1 MSSRRERLR
10 HQHRGRRGPF
20 RVLLLVGAIILALLA
35 VGALSAVGWV
45 VSVAASSPDL
55 STLEPD
61 SPGGTSIVYA
71 ANGDRLGAI
80 QADVLR
86 TEINSAEMPDAVK
99 DATVAIEDRR
109 FYQHEGVDFEG
120 VVRAAVANL
129 NSGET
134 VEGGSTLTMQLVRTL
149 YISNEQTF
157 ERKIREAKL
166 AEELENVH
174 SGPEGKKW
182 ILTKY
187 LNSVPYGTVGGQTA
201 VGLQAAS
208 RVFFNKTA
216 GELELHESALLAGL
230 PQAPTSYNPY
240 LNPDRAKARR
250 DQVLD
255 AMVEMRSITPQEAVE
270 AKQEDLDVE
279 EGDYYTKREE
289 EYFFEYVKQQMFEE
303 YGVEA
308 VRQGGLRIYT
318 TIDPKLQR
326 EARKAM
332 ESRLGAP
339 DMPSSAIVSVNPD
352 NGHLRAMATTAQFG
366 DRKFNLAS
374 DGKRQPGSTFKVMG
388 LVAAL
393 DQGIDPAST
402 TYTSKPLNVRGTP
415 IKNYGNSYRGPISL
429 AEATVRSD
437 NSVFMQLALDMGPDK
452 VVKAARELGIDSK
465 LNGYPS
471 EVLGG
476 LERGV
481 SPLEMANA
489 YATIA
494 SGGYRNRVRAITKV
508 RFADGEEDELEPA
521 RHKAFD
527 DAAMFKATELLIRN
541 MNSGTGTKADI
552 SCPAGGK
559 TGTTDGN
566 TDAWFVGYTPKLS
579 TAVWVGYPDSN
590 ERGMSTQYNG
600 GPVDGGTFPAE
611 IWGEYMGSTPDKT
624 CGGEFDRPNSAFNA
638 KPFAGGRGSDQIQPG
653 DPGGAESGSD
663 GFTPPAQ
670 SDGISAPTPP
680 PAAPPSLDPAPPPS
694 GGDTFDPESF
704 ESSPDDSSAGG
715 F

>member
-1 MSSRRERLR
+1 
-10 HQHRGRRGPF
+10 
-20 RVLLLVGAIILALLA
+20 VLLVVGAVILALLA

-55 STLEPD
+55 STLEPA

-86 TEINSAEMPDAVK
+86 TEINSSEMPETIK
-99 DATVAIEDRR
+99 DATVAVEDRR

-120 VVRAAVANL
+120 VVRAAIANL

-240 LNPDRAKARR
+240 LNPDRARARR

-255 AMVEMRSITPQEAVE
+255 AMAEMRNITPQEAAE
-270 AKQEDLDVE
+270 AKEEDLGVDQS
-279 EGDYYTKREE
+279 DYYTKRDE

-303 YGVEA
+303 YGVET
-308 VRQGGLRIYT
+308 VRQGGLRIHT

-339 DMPSSAIVSVNPD
+339 DMPSSAIVSVDPD

-393 DQGIDPAST
+393 DQGINPAST

-437 NSVFMQLALDMGPDK
+437 NSVFMQLALDIGPDK

-471 EVLGG
+471 EILGG

-541 MNSGTGTKADI
+541 MKSGTGTKAQI
-552 SCPAGGK
+552 NCPAGGK

-638 KPFAGGRGSDQIQPG
+638 KPFDRGRGSDKIQPG
-653 DPGGAESGSD
+653 TDFGGGGSGSD
-663 GFTPPAQ
+663 GSTPAPQ
-670 SDGISAPTPP
+670 SDGIVAPTPP
-680 PAAPPSLDPAPPPS
+680 PLDPAPPPPA
-694 GGDTFDPESF
+694 GDTFDPEAYETPPSD
-704 ESSPDDSSAGG
+704 PAPGG

>member
-1 MSSRRERLR
+1 M
-10 HQHRGRRGPF
+10 
-20 RVLLLVGAIILALLA
+20 VLVVGAVILALLA

-45 VSVAASSPDL
+45 ISVAASSPDL
-55 STLEPD
+55 STLEPA

-86 TEINSAEMPDAVK
+86 TEINSSEMPETIK

-109 FYQHEGVDFEG
+109 FYEHEGVDFEG

-255 AMVEMRSITPQEAVE
+255 AMVDMRMVTPLEAAE
-270 AKQEDLDVE
+270 AKEEDLDVE
-279 EGDYYTKREE
+279 EGDYYTKRDE
-289 EYFFEYVKQQMFEE
+289 EYFFEYVKQEMFEE
-303 YGVEA
+303 YGVQT
-308 VRQGGLRIYT
+308 VRQGGLRIHT

-339 DMPSSAIVSVNPD
+339 DMPSSAIVSIDPD
-352 NGHLRAMATTAQFG
+352 TGYLKAMATTAEFG

-374 DGKRQPGSTFKVMG
+374 DGKRQPGSAFKIMG

-393 DQGIDPAST
+393 DKGVDPGAT

-415 IKNYGNSYRGPISL
+415 IKNYGNSYRGPITL

-437 NSVFMQLALDMGPDK
+437 NSVFMQLALDLGPDK
-452 VVKAARELGIDSK
+452 VVKAARKLGIDSK

-471 EVLGG
+471 EILGG

-494 SGGYRNRVRAITKV
+494 SGGWRNRVKSVTKV
-508 RFADGEEDELEPA
+508 RFADGEEDDLSEPR

-527 DAAMFKATELLIRN
+527 AAAMYKATELLIRN
-541 MNSGTGTKADI
+541 MQSGTGTKAQI
-552 SCPAGGK
+552 RCPAGGK

-566 TDAWFVGYTPKLS
+566 KDAWFVGFTPKLS

-590 ERGMSTQYNG
+590 ERSMSFQYNG

-624 CGGEFDRPNSAFNA
+624 CGGKFERPKNDFQPQPFNR
-638 KPFAGGRGSDQIQPG
+638 GRGSGQIQSG
-653 DPGGAESGSD
+653 TDFGAGGSGSD
-663 GFTPPAQ
+663 GFTPPSQ
-670 SDGISAPTPP
+670 SDGIVAPTPP
-680 PAAPPSLDPAPPPS
+680 PPDPAPPPPA
-694 GGDTFDPESF
+694 GDT
-704 ESSPDDSSAGG
+704 
-715 F
+715 

>member
-1 MSSRRERLR
+1 M
-10 HQHRGRRGPF
+10 
-20 RVLLLVGAIILALLA
+20 LVGAVILALLA
-35 VGALSAVGWV
+35 VGALSAVAWV
-45 VSVAASSPDL
+45 VSIAASSPDL
-55 STLEPD
+55 STLEPA

-86 TEINSAEMPDAVK
+86 TEINSSEMPQSIR

-109 FYQHEGVDFEG
+109 FYEHEGVDFEG

-166 AEELENVH
+166 AEELENIH
-174 SGPEGKKW
+174 SGPEGKRW

-255 AMVEMRSITPQEAVE
+255 AMVDMGMVTPQEAAE
-270 AKQEDLDVE
+270 AKEEDLDVE
-279 EGDYYTKREE
+279 EGDYYTKRDE
-289 EYFFEYVKQQMFEE
+289 EYFFEYVKQEMFEE
-303 YGVEA
+303 YGVET
-308 VRQGGLRIYT
+308 VRQGGLRIHT

-332 ESRLGAP
+332 ESRLSGP
-339 DMPSSAIVSVNPD
+339 DMPSSAIVSIDPD
-352 NGHLRAMATTAQFG
+352 TGYLKAMATTAQFG

-374 DGKRQPGSTFKVMG
+374 DGKRQPGSAFKIMG

-393 DQGIDPAST
+393 DKGINPAST

-415 IKNYGNSYRGPISL
+415 IKNYGNSYRGPITL

-437 NSVFMQLALDMGPDK
+437 NSVFMQLALDLGPDK
-452 VVKAARELGIDSK
+452 VVKAARKLGIDSK

-471 EVLGG
+471 EILGG

-494 SGGYRNRVRAITKV
+494 SGGWRNRVKSVTKV
-508 RFADGEEDELEPA
+508 RFADGEEDDLSEPR

-527 DAAMFKATELLIRN
+527 AAAMYKATELLIRN
-541 MNSGTGTKADI
+541 MQSGTGTKAQI
-552 SCPAGGK
+552 NCPAGGK

-566 TDAWFVGYTPKLS
+566 KDAWFVGFTPKLS

-590 ERGMSTQYNG
+590 ERSMSFQYNG

-624 CGGEFDRPNSAFNA
+624 CGGKFERPSSEFKPQPFNR
-638 KPFAGGRGSDQIQPG
+638 GRGSGQIQSG
-653 DPGGAESGSD
+653 DPGDGGTAGD
-663 GFTPPAQ
+663 GFVPQPQTGDFYAPPA
-670 SDGISAPTPP
+670 SP
-680 PAAPPSLDPAPPPS
+680 DPAPAPS
-694 GGDTFDPESF
+694 GGETFDPEAY
-704 ESSPDDSSAGG
+704 ETPPDEPAAGG

>member
-1 MSSRRERLR
+1 ML
-10 HQHRGRRGPF
+10 F
-20 RVLLLVGAIILALLA
+20 LVGAVILALLT
-35 VGALSAVGWV
+35 VGALSVVGWV

-55 STLEPD
+55 STLEPA

-86 TEINSAEMPDAVK
+86 TEINSSEMPQAIK

-120 VVRAAVANL
+120 VVRAAMANL

-230 PQAPTSYNPY
+230 PQAPTSYNPF
-240 LNPDRAKARR
+240 LNPDRAQARR
-250 DQVLD
+250 NQVLD
-255 AMVEMRSITPQEAVE
+255 AMVEMRAITPQEAAE

-289 EYFFEYVKQQMFEE
+289 EYFFEYVKREMYEE
-303 YGVEA
+303 YGEQT

-318 TIDPKLQR
+318 TIDPELQR
-326 EARKAM
+326 EARDAM
-332 ESRLGAP
+332 ESRLSAP
-339 DMPSSAIVSVNPD
+339 DMPSSAIVSIDPD
-352 NGHLRAMATTAQFG
+352 DGYLKAMATTAQFG

-374 DGKRQPGSTFKVMG
+374 DGKRQPGSTFKLMG

-393 DQGIDPAST
+393 DKGIDPAST
-402 TYTSKPLNVRGTP
+402 TYTSKPLDVRGTP
-415 IKNYGNSYRGPISL
+415 IKNYGDSYRGPISL

-437 NSVFMQLALDMGPDK
+437 NSVFMQLALDLGPDK
-452 VVKAARELGIDSK
+452 VVDAARELGIDSK

-471 EVLGG
+471 EILGG

-494 SGGYRNRVRAITKV
+494 SGGKRNRVKSVTKV
-508 RFADGEEDELEPA
+508 RFADGEEDDLSEPA

-527 DAAMFKATELLIRN
+527 EAAMFKATELLKRN
-541 MNSGTGTKADI
+541 MQSGTGTKAKID
-552 SCPAGGK
+552 CPAGGK

-624 CGGEFDRPNSAFNA
+624 CGGEFDRPSSGFNA
-638 KPFAGGRGSDQIQPG
+638 KPFDSGRRSSGQVQPGRAGGPD
-653 DPGGAESGSD
+653 SGTD
-663 GFTPPAQ
+663 GFTPPSQ
-670 SDGISAPTPP
+670 SDGVFAPAPPPPP
-680 PAAPPSLDPAPPPS
+680 PAAPPPVAPAPPPP
-694 GGDTFDPESF
+694 GGGTFDPETF
-704 ESSPDDSSAGG
+704 ESSPPPAGG

>member
-1 MSSRRERLR
+1 M
-10 HQHRGRRGPF
+10 
-20 RVLLLVGAIILALLA
+20 LLLVGAIILALLT

-86 TEINSAEMPDAVK
+86 TEINSAEMPDAIK

-120 VVRAAVANL
+120 VVRAAMANL

-149 YISNEQTF
+149 YISNERTF

-255 AMVEMRSITPQEAVE
+255 AMVEMRTITPREALE
-270 AKQEDLDVE
+270 AKQEELDVE

-289 EYFFEYVKQQMFEE
+289 EYFFEYVKQEMFEE

-318 TIDPKLQR
+318 TIDPELQG
-326 EARKAM
+326 EARAAM
-332 ESRLGAP
+332 QSRLSAP
-339 DMPSSAIVSVNPD
+339 DMPSSAIVSIDPD
-352 NGHLRAMATTAQFG
+352 NGYLKAMATTAQFG

-374 DGKRQPGSTFKVMG
+374 DGKRQPGSTFKIMG

-393 DQGIDPAST
+393 DRGIDPASA
-402 TYTSKPLNVRGTP
+402 TYTSKPLDVQGTP

-429 AEATVRSD
+429 AQATVASD
-437 NSVFMQLALDMGPDK
+437 NSVFMQLALDIGPDK
-452 VVKAARELGIDSK
+452 VVEAARELGIDSK
-465 LNGYPS
+465 LNGFPS
-471 EVLGG
+471 EILGG

-494 SGGYRNRVRAITKV
+494 SGGQRNRVRSITKV
-508 RFADGEEDELEPA
+508 RFPDGEEDELEPA

-527 DAAMFKATELLIRN
+527 EAAMFKATELLIRN
-541 MNSGTGTKADI
+541 MNSGTGTKAKID
-552 SCPAGGK
+552 CPAGGK

-611 IWGEYMGSTPDKT
+611 IWGAYMGSAKDKT
-624 CGGEFDRPNSAFNA
+624 CGGEFDRPSGAFNA
-638 KPFAGGRGSDQIQPG
+638 QPFDSGGRSSRQIQPG

-680 PAAPPSLDPAPPPS
+680 PAAPPALDPAPPPS

>member
-1 MSSRRERLR
+1 
-10 HQHRGRRGPF
+10 
-20 RVLLLVGAIILALLA
+20 VLLLVGAIILAILA

-86 TEINSAEMPDAVK
+86 TEINSKDMPDSLR

-109 FYQHEGVDFEG
+109 FYQHQGVDFEG
-120 VVRAAVANL
+120 VVRAAMANL

-134 VEGGSTLTMQLVRTL
+134 VEGGSTLTMQLVRAL

-174 SGPEGKKW
+174 AGPEGKRW

-201 VGLQAAS
+201 VGIQAAS
-208 RVFFNKTA
+208 RVFFDKTA
-216 GELELHESALLAGL
+216 DDLELHEAALLAGL
-230 PQAPTSYNPY
+230 PQAPTSYNPF
-240 LNPDRAKARR
+240 LNPDRARARR

-255 AMVEMRSITPQEAVE
+255 AMAEMRSITPREAFE

-279 EGDYYTKREE
+279 EGDYYTKRDE
-289 EYFFEYVKQQMFEE
+289 EYFFEYVKQEMFKE
-303 YGVEA
+303 YGVET

-332 ESRLGAP
+332 ESRLSAP
-339 DMPSSAIVSVNPD
+339 DMPSSAIVSIDPK
-352 NGHLRAMATTAQFG
+352 NGYLKAMATTAQFG

-374 DGKRQPGSTFKVMG
+374 DGKRQPGSTFKIMG

-402 TYTSKPLNVRGTP
+402 TYTSRPLNVQGTP

-437 NSVFMQLALDMGPDK
+437 NSVFMQLALDIGPKK
-452 VVKAARELGIDSK
+452 VVRAARELGIDSK

-471 EVLGG
+471 EILGG

-494 SGGYRNRVRAITKV
+494 SGGHRNRVTSITKV
-508 RFADGEEDELEPA
+508 RFPDDEEDELEPA

-527 DAAMFKATELLIRN
+527 EAAMFKATELLKRN
-541 MNSGTGTKADI
+541 MQSGTGTKAQID
-552 SCPAGGK
+552 CPAGGK

-611 IWGEYMGSTPDKT
+611 IWGAYMGSTPDKT
-624 CGGEFDRPNSAFNA
+624 CGGEFDRPSGSFEA
-638 KPFAGGRGSDQIQPG
+638 KPFSKGRGADQIQPG
-653 DPGGAESGSD
+653 DPGGGGRSGSD
-663 GFTPPAQ
+663 GFTPPLQ
-670 SDGISAPTPP
+670 SEGVVSAPTPP
-680 PAAPPSLDPAPPPS
+680 PAAPPPLDPAPPPDD
-694 GGDTFDPESF
+694 GTFDPESF
-704 ESSPDDSSAGG
+704 EAEPVDPPAGG

>member
-1 MSSRRERLR
+1 M
-10 HQHRGRRGPF
+10 
-20 RVLLLVGAIILALLA
+20 A
-35 VGALSAVGWV
+35 VGALSAVAWV
-45 VSVAASSPDL
+45 VSIAASSPDL
-55 STLEPD
+55 STLEPA

-86 TEINSAEMPDAVK
+86 TEINSSEMPQSIK

-109 FYQHEGVDFEG
+109 FYEHEGVDFEG

-149 YISNEQTF
+149 YISSEQTF

-174 SGPEGKKW
+174 SGPEGKRW

-240 LNPDRAKARR
+240 LNPERAKARR

-255 AMVEMRSITPQEAVE
+255 AMVDMRMVTPREAAE
-270 AKQEDLDVE
+270 AKEEDLDVE
-279 EGDYYTKREE
+279 EGDYYTKRDE
-289 EYFFEYVKQQMFEE
+289 EYFFEYVKQEMFEE
-303 YGVEA
+303 YGVET
-308 VRQGGLRIYT
+308 VRQGGLRIHT

-332 ESRLGAP
+332 ESRLGGP
-339 DMPSSAIVSVNPD
+339 DMPSSAIVSIDPD
-352 NGHLRAMATTAQFG
+352 TGYLKAMATTAEFG

-374 DGKRQPGSTFKVMG
+374 DGKRQPGSAFKIMG

-393 DQGIDPAST
+393 DKGVDPGGT

-415 IKNYGNSYRGPISL
+415 IKNYGNSYRGPITL

-437 NSVFMQLALDMGPDK
+437 NSVFMQLALDLGPDK

-476 LERGV
+476 LEHGV

-489 YATIA
+489 YATIV
-494 SGGYRNRVRAITKV
+494 SGGWRNRVKSVTKV
-508 RFADGEEDELEPA
+508 RFADGEEDDLSEPR

-527 DAAMFKATELLIRN
+527 AAAMYKATELLIRN
-541 MNSGTGTKADI
+541 MKSGTGTKAQI
-552 SCPAGGK
+552 NCPAGGK

-566 TDAWFVGYTPKLS
+566 KDAWFVGFTPKLS

-590 ERGMSTQYNG
+590 ERSMSFQYNG

-611 IWGEYMGSTPDKT
+611 IWGEFMGSTPDKT
-624 CGGEFDRPNSAFNA
+624 CGGKFERPSSDFKPQPFNR
-638 KPFAGGRGSDQIQPG
+638 GRGSGQVQSG
-653 DPGGAESGSD
+653 DPGGGGTAGD
-663 GFTPPAQ
+663 GFVPQPQTGDFYAPPA
-670 SDGISAPTPP
+670 PP
-680 PAAPPSLDPAPPPS
+680 DPAPAPPS
-694 GGDTFDPESF
+694 GGEIFDPEAY
-704 ESSPDDSSAGG
+704 ETPPDEPAAGG
-715 F
+715 V